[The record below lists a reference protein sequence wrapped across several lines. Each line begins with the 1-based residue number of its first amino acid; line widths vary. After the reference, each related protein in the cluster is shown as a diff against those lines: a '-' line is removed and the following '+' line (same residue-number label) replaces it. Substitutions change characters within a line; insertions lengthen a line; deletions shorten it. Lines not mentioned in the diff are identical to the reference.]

1 MASPIEH
8 VVNRVARVRSLRAT
22 GQWLQRAIEE
32 GAGGV
37 AERFKLR
44 GGWSAPH
51 PGATGAAI
59 PVLLELDQ
67 RVPELALREKALG
80 LGRWLLTDQR
90 MDGGWSAGTVD
101 RPPQAKASLLETG
114 RAVRGLLALRQS
126 TGDGAWLE
134 PARRAGAWALKMQAH
149 DGLWS
154 TGELAEGMTP
164 SCFTE
169 ALADLLELSLQTR
182 DLLLRDGVQRALAR
196 IQKRR
201 DDLGA
206 FLPWEHGERSGIA
219 ARAIAGSLLGLL
231 DCACYLDAWDRVGAV
246 ALPALDRLARLAED
260 NKGRLP
266 AAFDPGWKVLDP
278 RTDPGANA
286 TLALALLAW
295 GKHARDTRLLST
307 ATMLLDAVCTAQ
319 TTRHPL
325 AGARGAVSERL
336 STLGQAL
343 APAGSTLSAVA
354 HLAGLLALQAC
365 EQGLS
370 ESRSEQAA

>member
-8 VVNRVARVRSLRAT
+8 VVHRVARVRSLRAT
-22 GQWLQRAIEE
+22 SQWLQRAIEQ

-37 AERFKLR
+37 SERFKLT
-44 GGWSAPH
+44 GGWSAAH

-59 PVLLELDQ
+59 PVLLELDR
-67 RVPELALREKALG
+67 RVPELGLREKALS

-90 MDGGWSAGTVD
+90 MDGGWSAGTVE

-114 RAVRGLLALRQS
+114 RAVRGLLALRQATEDAS
-126 TGDGAWLE
+126 WLE
-134 PARRAGAWALKMQAH
+134 PARRAGAWALKMQAP

-164 SCFTE
+164 SSFTE
-169 ALADLLELSLQTR
+169 ALADLLELSLQSH

-201 DDLGA
+201 DDRGA
-206 FLPWEHGERSGIA
+206 FLPWEHGERTGIGT
-219 ARAIAGSLLGLL
+219 RAIAGTLLGLL

-260 NKGRLP
+260 GKGRLP
-266 AAFDPGWKVLDP
+266 GALDASWNVLDP

-295 GKHARDTRLLST
+295 GKHSREPRLFST
-307 ATMLLDAVCTAQ
+307 ATLLLDFVCTAQ

-325 AGARGAVSERL
+325 AGARGAVNDRL
-336 STLGQAL
+336 STIGQAL
-343 APAGSTLSAVA
+343 APAGSALSAVA

-365 EQGLS
+365 EQELS
-370 ESRSEQAA
+370 ESPSAEAA